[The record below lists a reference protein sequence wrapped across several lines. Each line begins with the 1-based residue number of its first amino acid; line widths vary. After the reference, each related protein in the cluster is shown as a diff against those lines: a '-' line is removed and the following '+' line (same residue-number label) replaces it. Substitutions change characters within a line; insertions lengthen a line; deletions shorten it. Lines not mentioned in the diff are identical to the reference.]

1 MKMMKKTWLALLVLM
16 LLCPQAWA
24 AAYHDAPPSEVL
36 EHLNRNLPDFAL
48 EDCILITGTPKGN
61 FAFVLVSNGTS
72 RRLLG
77 YEYKNGRY
85 QYWLRNDGAVPQGA
99 GQVSFYRH
107 RADMPAHG
115 FDSAPFGNDWGFT
128 VSRIAPDSTE
138 IINQQVSYHW
148 ENGGFKL
155 YFYMDRDIYT
165 MNWYVFDDSLKYEEF
180 TAGYERGTIMGIV
193 QRDIRHASFATLP
206 KTVREAQEK
215 LSLAPD
221 IPQGELKAQ
230 RIKFTGGQKF
240 PVYTGPGTHYLRAG
254 NGKAAVST
262 NDWIQVF
269 GQENGWILIQ
279 YDLSRD
285 RMRMGY
291 IEASA
296 LPKNAQ
302 VPQLNLNHAAVN
314 IGYATNLTDDPLF
327 SQSALAQLPQG
338 QPVTSLSSMG
348 TWGYIETTVNNTPVR
363 GFVPGNALHMPI
375 PTPAP
380 FPLTDTTPG
389 LVAGTLYNGAM
400 SGENYVAYTS
410 MSLND
415 ARDAFVITI
424 HVEAPDSWH
433 SPQTGTDAL
442 LGYQL
447 YENNRAGAFTTR
459 LPDDKNMLV
468 FTASLPIST
477 QAQVVGL
484 VPVFAVSGNRIN
496 ETITIPLP

>member
-155 YFYMDRDIYT
+155 YFYMDKDIYT
-165 MNWYVFDDSLKYEEF
+165 MNWYVSDDGLKYENSRRA
-180 TAGYERGTIMGIV
+180 TSAAQSWASCSATSGTP
-193 QRDIRHASFATLP
+193 ASPRCPNRPGSTGKA
-206 KTVREAQEK
+206 V
-215 LSLAPD
+215 LAPD
-221 IPQGELKAQ
+221 IPQGEQRAQ
-230 RIKFTGGQKF
+230 RIKFTGGE
-240 PVYTGPGTHYLRAG
+240 VPGVHTPARTICARH
-254 NGKAAVST
+254 GKAAVST

-296 LPKNAQ
+296 LPK
-302 VPQLNLNHAAVN
+302 
-314 IGYATNLTDDPLF
+314 
-327 SQSALAQLPQG
+327 
-338 QPVTSLSSMG
+338 
-348 TWGYIETTVNNTPVR
+348 
-363 GFVPGNALHMPI
+363 
-375 PTPAP
+375 
-380 FPLTDTTPG
+380 
-389 LVAGTLYNGAM
+389 
-400 SGENYVAYTS
+400 
-410 MSLND
+410 
-415 ARDAFVITI
+415 
-424 HVEAPDSWH
+424 
-433 SPQTGTDAL
+433 
-442 LGYQL
+442 
-447 YENNRAGAFTTR
+447 TR
-459 LPDDKNMLV
+459 RCRN
-468 FTASLPIST
+468 
-477 QAQVVGL
+477 
-484 VPVFAVSGNRIN
+484 
-496 ETITIPLP
+496 